1 MEYNREWSFSKAKLA
16 KNTELF
22 REILK
27 VSWAF
32 KQGEICTLK
41 SCVIDSPADKSQK
54 RLGPDSMHREA
65 EEKAE

>member
-1 MEYNREWSFSKAKLA
+1 VKYNRECSFSKEKPG

-22 REILK
+22 CGILE

-32 KQGEICTLK
+32 KKGGICTLK
-41 SCVIDSPADKSQK
+41 SSMIDSPADKSEK
-54 RLGPDSMHREA
+54 RLGPDSIHREA